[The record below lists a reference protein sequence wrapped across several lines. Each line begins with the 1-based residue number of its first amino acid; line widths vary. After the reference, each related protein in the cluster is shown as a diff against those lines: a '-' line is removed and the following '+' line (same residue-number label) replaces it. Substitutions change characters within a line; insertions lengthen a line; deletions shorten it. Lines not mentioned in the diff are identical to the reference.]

1 MSRLE
6 DKLVELGYKL
16 REGFKCTYTKDIGY
30 CILKIYYDGEVLDG
44 FADINYQ
51 YLYTIQKKDIDKA
64 EKTLQKDFEELK
76 KYEKEKI

>member
-6 DKLVELGYKL
+6 KKLEELGYKL
-16 REGFKCTYTKDIGY
+16 REGFKCTYTKNIGC

-51 YLYTIQKKDIDKA
+51 YLYTIEKQHIDKA
-64 EKTLQKDFEELK
+64 EKTLQNDLEILK
-76 KYEKEKI
+76 ECEK

>member
-6 DKLVELGYKL
+6 KKLEELGYKL

-30 CILKIYYDGEVLDG
+30 CILKIYYDGEILDG

-51 YLYTIQKKDIDKA
+51 YLYTIEKQHIDKA
-64 EKTLQKDFEELK
+64 EKTLQKDFKILK
-76 KYEKEKI
+76 ECEG

>member
-1 MSRLE
+1 MTKLE
-6 DKLVELGYKL
+6 EKLVELGYKL

-51 YLYTIQKKDIDKA
+51 YLYTIQKKHIDKA
-64 EKTLQKDFEELK
+64 EKTLQKDLEILKECEEK
-76 KYEKEKI
+76 